1 MVLVDESCVKAA
13 RLSDLLLNHVVI
25 AETFNLKV
33 VLYAL
38 INCHNRL
45 AKFLVGLTCQTV
57 DSCIQ
62 IKLVE
67 DKELVFLGP
76 AFVNSKEKVFCHAA
90 VVGDFVRLAILR
102 LFFTLRLLQLVFIIN
117 DTYFA
122 KHQRPRKR
130 REIMQNNLVEVVQVA
145 ILRPTHLRVGEVL
158 SQILDEGECLRGAFD
173 EQVPVHDGDQA
184 GQDHGGR

>member
-62 IKLVE
+62 IKLIE

-90 VVGDFVRLAILR
+90 VVGGFVRLAILR
-102 LFFTLRLLQLVFIIN
+102 LFFTLRLLQLVFIID